1 MLDPLYHPNWRDDDF
16 MEVISR
22 LAKTRGPRKITPEAL
37 PDLVTFADIDDPRS
51 VIEVDPN
58 NLQATL
64 GQGVTW
70 NEITLEMTDE
80 PITTGIEKKL
90 PWLPAYF
97 EKNFRLD
104 GSDHGAKRDIA
115 NQLSWPDF
123 DQSGNL
129 KRH

>member
-1 MLDPLYHPNWRDDDF
+1 

-104 GSDHGAKRDIA
+104 GSDHGPRGI
-115 NQLSWPDF
+115 LRTS
-123 DQSGNL
+123 
-129 KRH
+129 